1 MFKCMPSF
9 LLCIII
15 SIFDKLKQNIMSILK
30 TIVAIL
36 LVLGAVYFL
45 GPSPKT
51 PKYDTSFPKVSS
63 DIAFLADSISKSEMN
78 RGNVKFGNDAKII
91 FADDS
96 LKNKTEWS
104 LVYIHGF
111 SASEKEGDPINRE
124 FAKRYGMNLFLA
136 RMRDH
141 GIDTTETLMN
151 MTADRLWKTA
161 KEALAV
167 GEKLGDKVILM
178 STSTG
183 GTLSILLA
191 SNFPEKVSALINYSP
206 NVRIN
211 DPAAFLLNDPWGLQI
226 ARLVKGSDYNVT
238 GPEDDET
245 SKYWN
250 NKYRLE
256 AVVNLQQLVETSMTT
271 DVFKK
276 VTCPS
281 LTVAYYKDEE
291 HQDPTVKVEAE
302 EWMNSEIATSSD
314 KKRFVK
320 LPNVGGHPLA
330 SGMLSKDI
338 ESVRK
343 TTFSFAEEVLK
354 LDPK

>member
-1 MFKCMPSF
+1 
-9 LLCIII
+9 
-15 SIFDKLKQNIMSILK
+15 MSTVK
-30 TIVAIL
+30 TIIAIL
-36 LVLGAVYFL
+36 FLIGAIYFF
-45 GPSPKT
+45 GPSPVA
-51 PKYDTSFPKVSS
+51 PKYSMEFPKVSS
-63 DIAFLADSISKSEMN
+63 SLEFIADSIAKAE
-78 RGNVKFGNDAKII
+78 NVKGNIKQGNEAKII
-91 FADDS
+91 FVDDS

-124 FAKRYGMNLFLA
+124 FAKRYGMNLYLA
-136 RMRDH
+136 RMSDH
-141 GIDTTETLMN
+141 GIDTTDALLN
-151 MTADRLWKTA
+151 MTSDRLWKTA
-161 KEALAV
+161 KQALAV
-167 GEKLGDKVILM
+167 GEQLGNKVILM

-183 GTLSILLA
+183 GTLSLLLA
-191 SNFPEKVSALINYSP
+191 SKYPEKISALINFSP
-206 NVRIN
+206 NVKIN

-226 ARLVKGSDYNVT
+226 ARLAKGSDYNIT
-238 GPEDDET
+238 GTEDDET
-245 SKYWN
+245 AQYWN

-271 DVFKK
+271 KTFTK
-276 VTCPS
+276 VVCPS

-302 EWMNSEIATSSD
+302 EWMNSEISTP
-314 KKRFVK
+314 KELKRFVK

-330 SGMLSKDI
+330 SGILSKDL

>member
-1 MFKCMPSF
+1 
-9 LLCIII
+9 
-15 SIFDKLKQNIMSILK
+15 MSIVK
-30 TIVAIL
+30 TIIAIL
-36 LVLGAVYFL
+36 LVIGAIYFF
-45 GPSPKT
+45 GPAPLT
-51 PKYDTSFPKVSS
+51 PKYATSFPKVSS
-63 DIAFLADSISKSEMN
+63 NIALIADSISKLELD
-78 RGNVKFGNDAKII
+78 RGNIKEGNEAKII

-124 FAKRYGMNLFLA
+124 FAKRYGMNLYLA
-136 RMRDH
+136 RMSDH
-141 GIDTTETLMN
+141 GIDTTEALAY

-167 GEKLGDKVILM
+167 GEQLGDKVILM

-183 GTLSILLA
+183 GTLSLLLA
-191 SNFPEKVSALINYSP
+191 SKYPEKVSALVNYSP
-206 NVRIN
+206 NIRIN
-211 DPAAFLLNDPWGLQI
+211 DPAAFMLNDPWGLQI
-226 ARLVKGSDYNVT
+226 ARLAMGGKSRVT

-271 DVFKK
+271 NTFEKIS
-276 VTCPS
+276 CPS

-291 HQDPTVKVEAE
+291 NQDPTVKVEAE
-302 EWMNSEIATSSD
+302 EWMNDEISTLD
-314 KKRFVK
+314 EMKRFVK
-320 LPNVGGHPLA
+320 LADVGGHPLA
-330 SGMLSKDI
+330 SGILSKDL

-343 TTFSFAEEVLK
+343 TSFSFAEEVLK
-354 LDPK
+354 LEPK

>member
-1 MFKCMPSF
+1 
-9 LLCIII
+9 
-15 SIFDKLKQNIMSILK
+15 MSIIK

-36 LVLGAVYFL
+36 LVIGAIYFF
-45 GPSPKT
+45 GPSPVA
-51 PKYDTSFPKVSS
+51 PKYDVAFPKVSS
-63 DIAFLADSISKSEMN
+63 SLEFIADSIAKSEKAK
-78 RGNVKFGNDAKII
+78 GNIKQGNEAKII

-96 LKNKTEWS
+96 LKNKTEWA
-104 LVYIHGF
+104 LVYVHGF

-124 FAKRYGMNLFLA
+124 FAKRYGMNLYLA
-136 RMRDH
+136 RMSDH
-141 GIDTTETLMN
+141 GIDTTEVLMN
-151 MTADRLWKTA
+151 MTSDRLWKTA
-161 KEALAV
+161 KQALAV
-167 GEKLGDKVILM
+167 GEQLGDKVILM

-183 GTLSILLA
+183 GTLSLLLA
-191 SNFPEKVSALINYSP
+191 SKYPEKVSALINFSP
-206 NVRIN
+206 NVKIN

-226 ARLVKGSDYNVT
+226 ARLAKGSDYNVT

-271 DVFKK
+271 KTFKN
-276 VTCPS
+276 VICPS

-291 HQDPTVKVEAE
+291 HQDPTVKVDAE
-302 EWMNSEIATSSD
+302 EWMNNEISTPAEL
-314 KKRFVK
+314 KRFVK
-320 LPNVGGHPLA
+320 LPNVGVHPMA
-330 SGMLSKDI
+330 SGISSKDL

>member
-1 MFKCMPSF
+1 
-9 LLCIII
+9 
-15 SIFDKLKQNIMSILK
+15 MSIVK

-36 LVLGAVYFL
+36 LVIGTIYFF
-45 GPSPKT
+45 GPTPDI
-51 PKYDTSFPKVSS
+51 PKYNEDFPKVSS
-63 DIAFLADSISKSEMN
+63 DLAFLADSITNAEN
-78 RGNVKFGNDAKII
+78 NLGNIKKDNEAKII

-124 FAKRYGMNLFLA
+124 FAKRYGMNLYLA
-136 RMRDH
+136 RMSDH
-141 GIDTTETLMN
+141 GIDTTEALMN

-161 KEALAV
+161 KDALAV
-167 GEKLGDKVILM
+167 GEQLGNKVILM

-183 GTLSILLA
+183 GTLSLLLA
-191 SNFPEKVSALINYSP
+191 SKYPDKVSALINYSP
-206 NVRIN
+206 NIRIN

-226 ARLVKGSDYNVT
+226 ARLVKGSDYNIT

-245 SKYWN
+245 AKYWN

-256 AVVNLQQLVETSMTT
+256 AVINLQQLVETSMTT
-271 DVFKK
+271 KTFETVI
-276 VTCPS
+276 CPS

-302 EWMNSEIATSSD
+302 EWMNSEISTAAD

-330 SGMLSKDI
+330 SGILSKDL

-354 LDPK
+354 LEAK